1 MRLQTLAILALF
13 TVQTFCKISIPL
25 KSIPKDFTPFFK
37 GEKVSFTAPYKSYLP
52 KNILF
57 GESELPLNNHLD
69 TEYYGT
75 ITIGSNRQ
83 PFDIIFDTG
92 SSNLWV
98 PSTACKSVVC
108 SLKNK
113 FDPNFS
119 TTYKKTAKKLD
130 LHYGTG
136 SASGPIGVDQVN
148 FGGNDVFDV
157 SFGAMS
163 ELATFFAVTQADGI
177 LGMAW
182 PSISDQGLPLVF
194 DLLFEQGLIE
204 DNSFSMYLSQEP
216 SSDGSEL
223 ILGGV
228 DNRFYTGRFHYT
240 KVIKEQYW
248 TVSLETF
255 HVDGV
260 PVPGLRERPIK
271 SIVDSGTSLVV
282 GDASIIDPVLKA
294 AGLGDVEDGV
304 VECDQYDTYLPITF
318 VFDGKQFTLTPE
330 QYILKV
336 KGLLGREQCMVGI
349 QSSPQ
354 PMPEIGPLQ
363 LIIGDVFLKEYYT
376 HYDVANSRVGFATA
390 VHGAQQAKTD

>member
-1 MRLQTLAILALF
+1 M
-13 TVQTFCKISIPL
+13 
-25 KSIPKDFTPFFK
+25 
-37 GEKVSFTAPYKSYLP
+37 
-52 KNILF
+52 
-57 GESELPLNNHLD
+57 
-69 TEYYGT
+69 YYGT
-75 ITIGSNRQ
+75 VTIGSNRQ
-83 PFDIIFDTG
+83 PFDVVFDTG

-98 PSTACKSVVC
+98 PSISCKSVVC

-163 ELATFFAVTQADGI
+163 ELAAFFATSPIDGI

-204 DNSFSMYLSQEP
+204 RNSFSMYLSQEP
-216 SSDGSEL
+216 SSAGSEL

-228 DNRFYTGRFHYT
+228 DPKFYTGLFHYT

-248 TVSLETF
+248 TVSLQTF
-255 HVDGV
+255 TVNGV
-260 PVPGLRERPIK
+260 PVPDLPEDPVK
-271 SIVDSGTSLVV
+271 SIVDSGTSLVM

-294 AGLGDVEDGV
+294 AGLGDVVNGE
-304 VECDQYDTYLPITF
+304 VECDKYDDFLPIEF
-318 VFDGKQFTLTPE
+318 VFDGKSFKLTPE

-336 KGLLGREQCMVGI
+336 TGPLGIRKQCMVGI
-349 QSSPQ
+349 MSSPS
-354 PMPEIGPLQ
+354 PMPKSGPLQ
-363 LIIGDVFLKEYYT
+363 LIIGDTFLKEYYT

-390 VHGAQQAKTD
+390 VHGVE